1 MAPYPIPTCILRGT
15 YVRFLF
21 GDVPVESLKIGDQ
34 IKSSVTGEFRSI
46 RWIGRRLLAGS
57 SFHTEHLRK
66 VHLPVR
72 TARDAIARNMPA
84 RDLYI
89 SPSHALL
96 IGEYG
101 VSARLL
107 INGSSIRQVDAMEE
121 IEYFHIEL
129 DSHDGMYA
137 EGLPVET
144 YLEADNR
151 QAYDNA
157 AEYEALYPGDDPR
170 IQEPCVKIDIPLA
183 ALERIRGNVNKRA
196 GQLETAELA

>member
-1 MAPYPIPTCILRGT
+1 MAPSPTPTCILRGT
-15 YVRFLF
+15 YVRSMF
-21 GDVPVESLKIGDQ
+21 GDVPVESLKIGDMIQ
-34 IKSSVTGEFRSI
+34 SSVTGEFRVI

-57 SFHTEHLRK
+57 STDTEQLRK

-72 TARDAIARNMPA
+72 IARDAIAQGLPA

-89 SPSHALL
+89 SPGHALL

-107 INGSSIRQVDAMEE
+107 INGSSIRQVEAMEE
-121 IEYFHIEL
+121 IDYFHIEL
-129 DSHDGMYA
+129 DSHDGMFA
-137 EGLPVET
+137 EGLPIET

-170 IQEPCVKIDIPLA
+170 LQQPCAKIDIPLVV
-183 ALERIRGNVNKRA
+183 LERIRANVNKRVE
-196 GQLETAELA
+196 QLELAEMI

>member
-1 MAPYPIPTCILRGT
+1 MTLPAPTCILRGT
-15 YVRFLF
+15 YVRSMS
-21 GDVPVESLKIGDQ
+21 GDVPVESLKIGDLIQ
-34 IKSSVTGEFRSI
+34 SSMTGEFRSI
-46 RWIGRRLLAGS
+46 RWIGRRLLTGS
-57 SFHTEHLRK
+57 SFDTEHLRK

-72 TARDAIARNMPA
+72 IARGAIAQGLPA

-89 SPSHALL
+89 SPGHALL
-96 IGEYG
+96 IGQYG

-107 INGSSIRQVDAMEE
+107 INGSSVRQVDAMEE

-170 IQEPCVKIDIPLA
+170 VQEPCVKIDIPVD
-183 ALERIRGNVNKRA
+183 ALERIRTKLNERA
-196 GQLETAELA
+196 GQIEVAEVA

>member
-1 MAPYPIPTCILRGT
+1 M
-15 YVRFLF
+15 F
-21 GDVPVESLKIGDQ
+21 GDVPVESLKIGDL

-46 RWIGRRLLAGS
+46 RWIGRRLLAGAS
-57 SFHTEHLRK
+57 LDTEHLRK

-72 TARDAIARNMPA
+72 IARDAIVCGLPV

-89 SPSHALL
+89 SPGHALL
-96 IGEYG
+96 IGDYG

-107 INGSSIRQVDAMEE
+107 INGSSIRQVDMMEE

-151 QAYDNA
+151 QTYDNA

-170 IQEPCVKIDIPLA
+170 VQEPCVKIDIPLA
-183 ALERIRGNVNKRA
+183 ALEQIRTNVNRRA
-196 GQLETAELA
+196 VQVGAAELA

>member
-1 MAPYPIPTCILRGT
+1 MAPFPTPTCILRGT
-15 YVRFLF
+15 YVRSMF
-21 GDVPVESLKIGDQ
+21 GDVPVESLKIGDMIQ
-34 IKSSVTGEFRSI
+34 SSVTGEFRTI

-57 SFHTEHLRK
+57 SIDTEQLRK

-72 TARDAIARNMPA
+72 IARDAIAQGLPA

-89 SPSHALL
+89 SPGHALL

-107 INGSSIRQVDAMEE
+107 INGSSIRQVEAMEE

-129 DSHDGMYA
+129 DSHDGMFA
-137 EGLPVET
+137 EGLPIET

-170 IQEPCVKIDIPLA
+170 LQQPCAKIDIPLVV
-183 ALERIRGNVNKRA
+183 LERIRANVNKRVE
-196 GQLETAELA
+196 QLELAEMI

>member
-1 MAPYPIPTCILRGT
+1 MTLPAPTCILRGT
-15 YVRFLF
+15 YVRSMS
-21 GDVPVESLKIGDQ
+21 GDVPVESLKIGDLIQ
-34 IKSSVTGEFRSI
+34 SSMTGEFRPI

-57 SFHTEHLRK
+57 SFDTEHLRK

-72 TARDAIARNMPA
+72 IARGAIAQGLPA

-89 SPSHALL
+89 SPGHALL
-96 IGEYG
+96 IGQYG

-107 INGSSIRQVDAMEE
+107 INGSSVRQVDAMEE

-170 IQEPCVKIDIPLA
+170 VQEPCVKIDIPVD
-183 ALERIRGNVNKRA
+183 ALERIRTKLNERA
-196 GQLETAELA
+196 GQIEVAEVA

>member
-1 MAPYPIPTCILRGT
+1 MAPIPTPTCILRGT
-15 YVRFLF
+15 YVHTKL
-21 GDVPVESLKIGDQ
+21 GEVPVESLKIGDM

-57 SFHTEHLRK
+57 SFDTEHLRK

-72 TARDAIARNMPA
+72 IARDAIARNMPS

-183 ALERIRGNVNKRA
+183 ALEQIRKNVNKRA
-196 GQLETAELA
+196 EQIETAELA

>member
-1 MAPYPIPTCILRGT
+1 MTPSPTPNCILRGT
-15 YVRFLF
+15 YVHSMF
-21 GDVPVESLKIGDQ
+21 GDVPVESLKIGDL

-57 SFHTEHLRK
+57 SFDTEHLCK
-66 VHLPVR
+66 VHLPIR
-72 TARDAIARNMPA
+72 IARDAIARGMPA

-96 IGEYG
+96 IGDYA

-183 ALERIRGNVNKRA
+183 VLEQIRANVNKRVEQA
-196 GQLETAELA
+196 GAVEVA

>member
-1 MAPYPIPTCILRGT
+1 MTLPAPTCILRGT
-15 YVRFLF
+15 YVRSMS
-21 GDVPVESLKIGDQ
+21 GDVPVESLKIGDLIQ
-34 IKSSVTGEFRSI
+34 SSMTGEFRSI
-46 RWIGRRLLAGS
+46 RWIGRRLLAGA
-57 SFHTEHLRK
+57 SFDTEHLRK
-66 VHLPVR
+66 IHLPVR
-72 TARDAIARNMPA
+72 IARGAIAQGLPA

-89 SPSHALL
+89 SPGHALL
-96 IGEYG
+96 IGQYG

-107 INGSSIRQVDAMEE
+107 INGSSVRQVDAMEE

-170 IQEPCVKIDIPLA
+170 VQEPCVKIDIPVD
-183 ALERIRGNVNKRA
+183 ALERIRTKLNERA
-196 GQLETAELA
+196 GQIEVVEVA

>member
-1 MAPYPIPTCILRGT
+1 MTPAPTPTCILRGT
-15 YVRFLF
+15 YVRSVF
-21 GDVPVESLKIGDQ
+21 GEVPVESLKIGDMIQ
-34 IKSSVTGEFRSI
+34 SSVTGEFRSI

-57 SFHTEHLRK
+57 SFDTEHLRK

-72 TARDAIARNMPA
+72 IARGAIAQGLPA

-89 SPSHALL
+89 SPGHALL

-183 ALERIRGNVNKRA
+183 ALERIRANVNTRA
-196 GQLETAELA
+196 EQIEPVEAT

>member
-1 MAPYPIPTCILRGT
+1 MTLPTPTCILRGT
-15 YVRFLF
+15 HVRSAS
-21 GDVPVESLKIGDQ
+21 GDVPVESLKIGDMIQ
-34 IKSSVTGEFRSI
+34 SSLTGEFRAI
-46 RWIGRRLLAGS
+46 RWIGRRLLDGS
-57 SFHTEHLRK
+57 SFDTEQQRK

-72 TARDAIARNMPA
+72 IARDAIAQGLPA

-89 SPSHALL
+89 SPGHALL

-107 INGSSIRQVDAMEE
+107 INGSSIRQVEAMEE
-121 IEYFHIEL
+121 IEYFHVEL
-129 DSHDGMYA
+129 DSHDGMFA
-137 EGLPVET
+137 EGLPIET

-170 IQEPCVKIDIPLA
+170 LQEPCAKIDIPLA
-183 ALERIRGNVNKRA
+183 ALDRIRANVNKRA
-196 GQLETAELA
+196 AVEVA

>member
-1 MAPYPIPTCILRGT
+1 MVPTPTPTCILRGT
-15 YVRFLF
+15 YVRSMF
-21 GDVPVESLKIGDQ
+21 GDVPVESLKIGDM

-57 SFHTEHLRK
+57 SFDTEHLRK

-72 TARDAIARNMPA
+72 IARDAIARNMPS

-183 ALERIRGNVNKRA
+183 ALEQIRKNVNKRA
-196 GQLETAELA
+196 EQIETAELA

>member
-1 MAPYPIPTCILRGT
+1 MTLPTPTCLLRGT
-15 YVRFLF
+15 RVSSPL
-21 GDVPVESLKIGDQ
+21 GDVPVETLRIGDLIQ
-34 IKSSVTGEFRSI
+34 SSVTGEFRSI
-46 RWIGRRLLAGS
+46 RWIGRRLLDGS
-57 SFHTEHLRK
+57 SFDAEQRK

-72 TARDAIARNMPA
+72 IARGAIAQELPT

-89 SPSHALL
+89 SPGHALL

-170 IQEPCVKIDIPLA
+170 VQEPCVKIDIPLA
-183 ALERIRGNVNKRA
+183 ALERIRTNVNERA
-196 GQLETAELA
+196 AQIELVETA

>member
-1 MAPYPIPTCILRGT
+1 MTFPTPTCILRGT
-15 YVRFLF
+15 HVRSMS
-21 GDVPVESLKIGDQ
+21 GDVPVESLKIGDMIQ
-34 IKSSVTGEFRSI
+34 SSVTGEFRAI

-57 SFHTEHLRK
+57 SFDTEQLRK

-72 TARDAIARNMPA
+72 IARDAIAPGLPA

-89 SPSHALL
+89 SPGHALL

-107 INGSSIRQVDAMEE
+107 INGSSIRQVEAVGE

-129 DSHDGMYA
+129 DSHDGMFA
-137 EGLPVET
+137 EGLPIET

-170 IQEPCVKIDIPLA
+170 LQEPCVKIDIPLA
-183 ALERIRGNVNKRA
+183 ALERIRANVNKRA
-196 GQLETAELA
+196 AVEAV

>member
-1 MAPYPIPTCILRGT
+1 MTFPTPTCLLRGT
-15 YVRFLF
+15 RVSSLL
-21 GDVPVESLKIGDQ
+21 GDVPVETLKIGDLIQ
-34 IKSSVTGEFRSI
+34 SSVTGEFRSI
-46 RWIGRRLLAGS
+46 RWIGQRLLDGS
-57 SFHTEHLRK
+57 SFDAEQRK

-72 TARDAIARNMPA
+72 IARGAIAQGLPA

-89 SPSHALL
+89 SPGHALL

-170 IQEPCVKIDIPLA
+170 VQEPCVKIDIPLA
-183 ALERIRGNVNKRA
+183 ALERIRTNVNERA
-196 GQLETAELA
+196 EQIELVETA

>member
-1 MAPYPIPTCILRGT
+1 MVPTPTPTCILRGT
-15 YVRFLF
+15 YVRSMF
-21 GDVPVESLKIGDQ
+21 GDVPVESLKIGDM

-57 SFHTEHLRK
+57 SFDTEHLRK

-72 TARDAIARNMPA
+72 IARDAIARNMPS

-183 ALERIRGNVNKRA
+183 ALEQIRKNVNKRA
-196 GQLETAELA
+196 EQIEAAELA

>member
-1 MAPYPIPTCILRGT
+1 MTLPTPTCLLRGT
-15 YVRFLF
+15 RVSSLL
-21 GDVPVESLKIGDQ
+21 GDVPVETLKIGDLIQ
-34 IKSSVTGEFRSI
+34 SSVTGEYRAI
-46 RWIGRRLLAGS
+46 RWIGRRLLDGS
-57 SFHTEHLRK
+57 SFDAEQRK

-72 TARDAIARNMPA
+72 IARGAIAQGLPA

-89 SPSHALL
+89 SPGHALL

-129 DSHDGMYA
+129 DSHDGMFA

-170 IQEPCVKIDIPLA
+170 VQEPCVKIDIPLA
-183 ALERIRGNVNKRA
+183 ALERIRTNVNERA
-196 GQLETAELA
+196 QQLELVETA

>member
-1 MAPYPIPTCILRGT
+1 MTFPTPTCILRGT
-15 YVRFLF
+15 RVRSAS
-21 GDVPVESLKIGDQ
+21 GDVPVESLKIGDMIQ
-34 IKSSVTGEFRSI
+34 SSVTGEFRAI
-46 RWIGRRLLAGS
+46 RWIGRRLLDGS
-57 SFHTEHLRK
+57 SLDTEQLRK

-72 TARDAIARNMPA
+72 IARDAIAQGLPA
-84 RDLYI
+84 CDLYI
-89 SPSHALL
+89 SPGHALL

-107 INGSSIRQVDAMEE
+107 INGSSIRQVQAMEE
-121 IEYFHIEL
+121 IEYFHVEL
-129 DSHDGMYA
+129 DSHDGMFA

-170 IQEPCVKIDIPLA
+170 LQEPCVKIDIPLA
-183 ALERIRGNVNKRA
+183 ALERIRANVDKRA
-196 GQLETAELA
+196 TVEATVELA

>member
-1 MAPYPIPTCILRGT
+1 MAPLPTPTCILRGT
-15 YVRFLF
+15 YVHSMF
-21 GDVPVESLKIGDQ
+21 GDVPVESLKIGDM
-34 IKSSVTGEFRSI
+34 IKSSLTGEFRAI
-46 RWIGRRLLAGS
+46 RWIGRRLMAAS
-57 SFHTEHLRK
+57 SFGTEQLRK

-72 TARDAIARNMPA
+72 IARDAIAQGLPA

-89 SPSHALL
+89 SPGHALL

-107 INGSSIRQVDAMEE
+107 INGSSIRQVDAMEAF
-121 IEYFHIEL
+121 EYFHIEL
-129 DSHDGMYA
+129 DTHDGMYA

-157 AEYEALYPGDDPR
+157 GEYETLYPGDDPR
-170 IQEPCVKIDIPLA
+170 VQEPCVKIDIPLA
-183 ALERIRGNVNKRA
+183 ALEQIRANVNKRA
-196 GQLETAELA
+196 EHLTLAELV

>member
-1 MAPYPIPTCILRGT
+1 MTPLPTPTCILRGT
-15 YVRFLF
+15 YVRSMF
-21 GDVPVESLKIGDQ
+21 GDVPVESLKIGDL

-57 SFHTEHLRK
+57 SFDTEHLRK

-72 TARDAIARNMPA
+72 IARHAIARNLPA
-84 RDLYI
+84 CDLYI
-89 SPSHALL
+89 SPGHALL

-157 AEYEALYPGDDPR
+157 AGYEALYPGDDPR
-170 IQEPCVKIDIPLA
+170 VQEPCVKIDIPLA
-183 ALERIRGNVNKRA
+183 ALERIRANVNRRA
-196 GQLETAELA
+196 EQLETAELA

>member
-1 MAPYPIPTCILRGT
+1 MVPVPTPTCILRGT
-15 YVRFLF
+15 YVHSMF
-21 GDVPVESLKIGDQ
+21 GDVPVESLKIGDL

-57 SFHTEHLRK
+57 SFDTEHLRN

-72 TARDAIARNMPA
+72 IARDAIAQNLPS

-89 SPSHALL
+89 SPGHALL

-107 INGSSIRQVDAMEE
+107 INGSSIRQVDAMDE

-183 ALERIRGNVNKRA
+183 ALERIRANVNKRA
-196 GQLETAELA
+196 KQLETAELA

>member
-1 MAPYPIPTCILRGT
+1 MSPQPIPTCVLRGT
-15 YVRFLF
+15 YVRSMF
-21 GDVPVESLKIGDQ
+21 GDVPVESLKIGDL
-34 IKSSVTGEFRSI
+34 IKSSVTGEFRPI
-46 RWIGRRLLAGS
+46 RWIGRRALTVS
-57 SFHTEHLRK
+57 SLDTDQLRK
-66 VHLPVR
+66 IHLPVR
-72 TARDAIARNMPA
+72 IVRDAIAPGLPA

-89 SPSHALL
+89 SPNHGLL
-96 IGEYG
+96 IGDYG

-107 INGSSIRQVDAMEE
+107 INGSSIRQVDGMEE

-157 AEYEALYPGDDPR
+157 AEYEA
-170 IQEPCVKIDIPLA
+170 
-183 ALERIRGNVNKRA
+183 
-196 GQLETAELA
+196 

>member
-1 MAPYPIPTCILRGT
+1 MVPIATPTCILRGT
-15 YVRFLF
+15 YVRSMF
-21 GDVPVESLKIGDQ
+21 GDVPVESLKIGDM

-57 SFHTEHLRK
+57 SLDTEHLRK

-72 TARDAIARNMPA
+72 IARDAIAQNMPS

-170 IQEPCVKIDIPLA
+170 IQDPCVKIDIPLA
-183 ALERIRGNVNKRA
+183 ALEQIRKNVNKHA
-196 GQLETAELA
+196 EQIETAELA

>member
-1 MAPYPIPTCILRGT
+1 MTPLPTPTCILRGT
-15 YVRFLF
+15 YVHSMF
-21 GDVPVESLKIGDQ
+21 GDVSVENLKIGDL

-57 SFHTEHLRK
+57 SFDTEHLRK
-66 VHLPVR
+66 IHLPVR
-72 TARDAIARNMPA
+72 IARDAISQGLPA

-89 SPSHALL
+89 SPGHALL

-129 DSHDGMYA
+129 DTHDGMYA
-137 EGLPVET
+137 EGLPIET

-157 AEYEALYPGDDPR
+157 ADYEALYPGDDLR
-170 IQEPCVKIDIPLA
+170 VQEPCVKIDIPLA
-183 ALERIRGNVNKRA
+183 ALEQIRANVNRRA
-196 GQLETAELA
+196 EHLELAELV

>member
-1 MAPYPIPTCILRGT
+1 MAPIPTPTCILRGT
-15 YVRFLF
+15 YVRSMF
-21 GDVPVESLKIGDQ
+21 GDVPVESLKIGDM
-34 IKSSVTGEFRSI
+34 IKSSVSGEFRSI

-57 SFHTEHLRK
+57 SFDTEHLRN

-72 TARDAIARNMPA
+72 IARDAIAQNLPA

-89 SPSHALL
+89 SPGHALL

-107 INGSSIRQVDAMEE
+107 INGSSIRQLDAMEE

-129 DSHDGMYA
+129 DSHDGMFA

-183 ALERIRGNVNKRA
+183 ALERIRKNVNKRA
-196 GQLETAELA
+196 EQLETAELA